1 MEVNGLGS
9 FPPMAALREIHIN
22 TVSPAAQCMK
32 KRGIV
37 DIQFNWIFIIIAGA
51 LILMFFVSLINK
63 QRSLSDIRSSQTI
76 ASNLDSILTGAQIST
91 DTSNTIDLPA
101 VPISFSC
108 DDFSVGPVRR
118 NLLLDIVFSPSLLR
132 GKKMITWA
140 LDWSVPFRVAN
151 FLYLTDPELR
161 YIIVDNAKNLGRKI
175 VDAMPKEVNKE
186 VVARANVGSLIDKNN
201 YHVRFV
207 FLGDPPDTPFAQF
220 QGMDPDAVS
229 AVSFP
234 DLADKGDILTTGRA
248 AFYSFDKADGKFKSP
263 QATFYLK
270 EESFFGA
277 LFAPG
282 ADGYNCAMKKAFR
295 KLERVAEMY
304 ASRSISLQQYY
315 GPGNPCSTHHR
326 SNTIQEIGI
335 AAKSQSEKFPT
346 TLADIQEIQ
355 ENARRLGDEQ
365 NQQLQ
370 LISCPLIY

>member
-1 MEVNGLGS
+1 
-9 FPPMAALREIHIN
+9 
-22 TVSPAAQCMK
+22 MK

-51 LILMFFVSLINK
+51 LILIFFVSLINK

-91 DTSNTIDLPA
+91 DTSNTVDLPA
-101 VPISFSC
+101 VPISLSC

-140 LDWSVPFRVAN
+140 LDWSIPFRVTN

-161 YIIVDNAKNLGRKI
+161 YILVDNSKNLGAKI
-175 VDAMPKEVNKE
+175 KDAMPKEVNLE
-186 VVARANVGSLIDKNN
+186 VVARADVGSLVDKNN

-207 FLGDPPDTPFAQF
+207 FLGNPLDTALAPFRN
-220 QGMDPDAVS
+220 MDADAVS

-234 DLADKGDILTTGRA
+234 DLENSGNILTTGRA
-248 AFYSFDKADGKFKSP
+248 VFYSFDKANAKFASP
-263 QATFYLK
+263 QATVYLK

-282 ADGYNCAMKKAFR
+282 ADGFNCAMKKAFR

-304 ASRSISLQQYY
+304 ASRSISMQKYY

-326 SNTIQEIGI
+326 SNTIQDIGI
-335 AAKSQSEKFPT
+335 AAKGQSEKFPT